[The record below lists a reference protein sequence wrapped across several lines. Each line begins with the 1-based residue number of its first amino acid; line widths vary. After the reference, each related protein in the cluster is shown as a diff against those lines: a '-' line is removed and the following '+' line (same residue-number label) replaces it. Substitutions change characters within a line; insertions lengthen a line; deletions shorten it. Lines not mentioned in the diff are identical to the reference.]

1 MQIFQIIL
9 LITVITGLHAKEMNW
24 TKYEPKEFYY
34 SSDYKLKENVAY
46 MKIVWKKDGKNKYI
60 HIKGRSTNSF
70 GNKVKKQFKSV
81 KPIYSPKANLKNKG
95 NAFFI
100 DTKGK
105 IWQMDM
111 IEDVVGLLGDIDM
124 PMEAQLVAWLY
135 LDRSAIEYSKM
146 ENGYKLHVEVYK
158 GKKCSL
164 DEVLV
169 STKGVFSLKKLKR
182 GCQKIAKK
190 KMVKNRYI
198 KYERFTDMVIDKKE
212 NIYLLGSAI
221 DVRSDNA
228 EVVTIDKYNRKGKQM
243 WHNVIRSGYSAY
255 AENLALDSDS
265 LYFLDNS
272 SGDSFIIQYTKGG
285 KFVSSKAYDGDNK
298 KHFDEIHRLSNKNTL
313 DNVPYYRNLSGHEI
327 QFVKQVLSRNGNIY
341 AIGIETIH
349 HEPKNVLPEECGV
362 GDPENGALI
371 VKFDKRGD
379 QVWSKVIDLKREGK

>member
-1 MQIFQIIL
+1 MKIFQIIL
-9 LITVITGLHAKEMNW
+9 LITAITGLHAKEINW
-24 TKYEPKEFYY
+24 TKYEPMEFYY
-34 SSDYKLKENVAY
+34 SSDYKLKKHVAY
-46 MKIVWKKDGKNKYI
+46 MKIIWKKEGKNKYI
-60 HIKGRSTNSF
+60 HIKGRSTNLF
-70 GNKVKKQFKSV
+70 DNKVKKQFKSV
-81 KPIYSPKANLKNKG
+81 KPIYSLKANLKNKG

-111 IEDVVGLLGDIDM
+111 IEDVVSLLGDIDM
-124 PMEAQLVAWLY
+124 PVEAQLVAWLY
-135 LDRSAIEYSKM
+135 LDRSAIEYRKTA
-146 ENGYKLHVEVYK
+146 NGYKLHVEAYK

-169 STKGVFSLKKLKR
+169 STKGVLSVKRLKR

-198 KYERFTDMVIDKKE
+198 KYERFTDIVIDKKE
-212 NIYLLGSAI
+212 NLYLLGSAI
-221 DVRSDNA
+221 DVRSENA
-228 EVVTIDKYNRKGKQM
+228 EVVTIDKYNRNGKQM
-243 WHNVIRSGYSAY
+243 WHKVIRSGYSAY

-285 KFVSSKAYDGDNK
+285 TFVSSKAYDGDNK
-298 KHFDEIHRLSNKNTL
+298 KHFDEIHRLSNKNTP
-313 DNVPYYRNLSGHEI
+313 DIAPYYRNLSGHEI

-341 AIGIETIH
+341 AIGTETIH
-349 HEPKNVLPEECGV
+349 HEPKNVLPEECGM